1 MKIDVSSIVREHLAT
16 LHVAGKT
23 GLSLG
28 DFTLFYIVPVAT
40 MVFSV
45 WANFEARS
53 DAYNASL
60 TFFGI
65 FIALLLNIQVGMFAI
80 FQRKWDLSNDKR
92 VQDLQREIIEDRRI
106 LLTELNSNISYLVLV
121 CCVALFASLLFYVK
135 KWENGLAPAVMV
147 LLYVHFILTLVM
159 IVKRAHAL
167 FQKEYRDTPA

>member
-16 LHVAGKT
+16 LHIAGKT
-23 GLSLG
+23 RLSVSDLSL
-28 DFTLFYIVPVAT
+28 FYLVPVVA
-40 MVFSV
+40 MAFSV

-80 FQRKWDLSNDKR
+80 FQRKWDLSSDAR
-92 VQDLQREIIEDRRI
+92 VREIQREIIEQRRT

-135 KWENGLAPAVMV
+135 KWEHGVAPAVMV
-147 LLYVHFILTLVM
+147 FLYVHFILTLVM